1 VDRTVAD
8 PLSSSSGQT
17 GPVSSSVDQ
26 PIDYS
31 PGLAILK
38 MVSSV
43 TDVNGDHLVDAGDV
57 IHYNIIHVANT
68 GNVTLTGLTVTDPL
82 TGNPAGVV
90 STLAVGHSED
100 LAASYT
106 ISQTDV
112 DNHAVNAFDST
123 ADNQITNTAKNFWST
138 LCKRS
143 LSATATMSCPMSS
156 PIVTFRNAASNA
168 SCPIM
173 S

>member
-1 VDRTVAD
+1 MSRTPA
-8 PLSSSSGQT
+8 
-17 GPVSSSVDQ
+17 
-26 PIDYS
+26 
-31 PGLAILK
+31 
-38 MVSSV
+38 
-43 TDVNGDHLVDAGDV
+43 
-57 IHYNIIHVANT
+57 
-68 GNVTLTGLTVTDPL
+68 TLTGLTVTDPL

-106 ISQTDV
+106 REIDV
-112 DNHAVNAFDST
+112 DNHGVNAFDST
-123 ADNQITNTAKNFWST
+123 ADNQITNMAAREDFWST
-138 LCKRS
+138 VWKRS

-173 S
+173 F